1 MVATREAAVTTASLS
16 TADRSSQ
23 FVTMTQWA
31 PRTGRTKAYDEWEHS
46 LHQVCIVLH
55 ISYKALPLAHG
66 GG

>member
-31 PRTGRTKAYDEWEHS
+31 PRTGRTKVRRVGALATPDLHRDAHLVQGAAATAAY
-46 LHQVCIVLH
+46 
-55 ISYKALPLAHG
+55 A
-66 GG
+66 